1 MPLPRPLAG
10 SLAAI
15 RALPGIIGWGRAV
28 MELAWAVPLLLI
40 VAHLGGVLRP
50 GIRADATTALT
61 LAATLFVIPALG
73 EELLFRAMMIPRD
86 RPTSFSIAVATLLFV
101 LWHPLQAVTI
111 GPPWAAAFLD
121 PWFLACVGILG
132 LVCGRIY
139 AATRSLWPPVIVHWL
154 VVFGWKMFLGGPF

>member
-1 MPLPRPLAG
+1 MPLPRPLAD

-15 RALPGIIGWGRAV
+15 RTLPGIDGWRRTLVETA
-28 MELAWAVPLLLI
+28 LALPLLLI
-40 VAHLGGVLRP
+40 VAHIGGLLRP
-50 GIRADATTALT
+50 GLPTDATTALT

-86 RPTSFSIAVATLLFV
+86 RPTSFSIAVATLLFI

-111 GPPWAAAFLD
+111 GPSWASAFLD

-132 LVCGRIY
+132 LACGRIY
-139 AATRSLWPPVIVHWL
+139 AATRSLWPPVLVHWL
-154 VVFGWKMFLGGPF
+154 VVFGWKVFLGGPF